1 MLNLDKRYES
11 FSEMLANIPR
21 ETIGTIGDAKLTIPV
36 EVPTAVPMA
45 YNRTRLNR
53 GDDIAVTWALE
64 LMLGAE
70 GMNDLLESG
79 ATDSDWAVVTEIV
92 IGRVRGATVGTAD
105 AAPKASTNGSQ
116 TSPKPAASRRRAATR
131 KS

>member
-1 MLNLDKRYES
+1 MLQFDKKHAT

-21 ETIGTIGDAKLTIPV
+21 ETIATVGDERLTIPV

-53 GDDIAVTWALE
+53 GDDIAISWALE
-64 LMLGAE
+64 LMLGEDGVAT
-70 GMNDLLESG
+70 LLESD
-79 ATDSDWAVVTEIV
+79 ADDSAWTVVTNLV
-92 IGRVRGATVGTAD
+92 IGRIRGATVGTAD
-105 AAPKASTNGSQ
+105 EAPKASTSGAQNGR
-116 TSPKPAASRRRAATR
+116 KPAARRGRPAAP